1 MPPFRASPSPDLDAE
16 VAFDDPLKVVNGNI
30 FRKENVTV
38 TGSVNSD
45 PTFVDGRH
53 KAIAIQV
60 NKERH

>member
-1 MPPFRASPSPDLDAE
+1 MPLLSTRLSPDLDAE

-38 TGSVNSD
+38 TGPVNSD